1 MKKGLVITPEDFN
14 GVDWIAKMKE
24 LGLNTLGLHSGGG
37 ASHDVT
43 AVLGD
48 YAKEEFRKRVADA
61 GLDLEYEDHAADSLL
76 DRSLFKT
83 HPEYFPMHCIS
94 GERREKGN
102 WCISNPDVAE
112 LLASNAVNLAEKLV
126 PSTHRHY
133 FWSCDFP
140 GGWCHCPA
148 CSAMTVSDQ
157 NLASV
162 NAMAK
167 ALREADPQA
176 ELAYLAYL
184 NHYEMPEKVEPA
196 EGVFLEFAPITRCPR
211 HAINDPDCA
220 VNRVYWNSLK
230 RHLNLFAPEKTHIL
244 EYWLDVSFYS
254 HYKKPAVKPVL
265 FRDVLRRDIEAYM
278 SLGISRFTTFAV
290 YMDGEYFRSCGDE
303 ELRIYADV
311 LNEFDS

>member
-230 RHLNLFAPEKTHIL
+230 RHLNLFAPEKLIFWNTGWMFLFTVIIKTGSKAGTVPRCP
-244 EYWLDVSFYS
+244 ETRYRSIYEPR
-254 HYKKPAVKPVL
+254 YQPVHNL
-265 FRDVLRRDIEAYM
+265 CRLYGRRIFPELRRR
-278 SLGISRFTTFAV
+278 GT
-290 YMDGEYFRSCGDE
+290 
-303 ELRIYADV
+303 AD
-311 LNEFDS
+311 LCRCPE